1 MALRVLLA
9 DESPTIK
16 KVIQLALQD
25 YSVEVKAVPV
35 GIDVIPI
42 AKVFQP
48 DIIFVD
54 VLLVKKSG
62 YDVARDIKKD
72 PDLNKTPVV
81 LLWNSLMGI
90 DENKARESA
99 ANKRLEKPF
108 EVETLR
114 SIVQELSPKTVN
126 HPISSFL
133 NFDEIDSIKDYRRE
147 SAEARKNVKPPQIP
161 NFNIPEQSGDY
172 IIEDSIL
179 PDELQ
184 LTEENEDFAQVPL
197 HKKMPLDAPSLDN
210 KVDLESPDEWQADPV
225 NNLRPLNPQSPSIN
239 ANATAGV
246 LAEEDLMKAKRK
258 ITDSFEEII
267 FSDEEVEGTHLDP
280 SKPVSPPQS
289 VATSTP
295 RQTSPEF
302 AVPALSNIP
311 LDAKTQE
318 KIFREEVRVIAE
330 KICWSLLPEITERVV
345 REEIKKLLQE
355 P

>member
-62 YDVARDIKKD
+62 YEVAKDIKRD
-72 PDLNKTPVV
+72 AELTNTPVV

-90 DENKARESA
+90 DETKARESM
-99 ANKRLEKPF
+99 ANRRLEKPF

-114 SIVQELSPKTVN
+114 SIIQELAPKTIN
-126 HPISSFL
+126 HPVSSFL
-133 NFDEIDSIKDYRRE
+133 NFDEIESIRDYKKE
-147 SAEARKNVKPPQIP
+147 TAKNRTNVTPPRVP
-161 NFNIPEQSGDY
+161 NFNIPNQGNEYVID
-172 IIEDSIL
+172 DSIL
-179 PDELQ
+179 PDDLQ
-184 LTEENEDFAQVPL
+184 LTEDNEDFAQVPL
-197 HKKMPLDAPSLDN
+197 HKSIPLNAPSIDDQTALDPPE
-210 KVDLESPDEWQADPV
+210 DWQAEPVAVIKKPADPSTGKPAYPKGPPPSV
-225 NNLRPLNPQSPSIN
+225 VADDLN
-239 ANATAGV
+239 
-246 LAEEDLMKAKRK
+246 KARRK
-258 ITDSFEEII
+258 ITDNFEEII
-267 FSDEEVEGTHLDP
+267 FSDAEINGRDDDQP
-280 SKPVSPPQS
+280 GM
-289 VATSTP
+289 TP
-295 RQTSPEF
+295 KGSSEF
-302 AVPALSNIP
+302 ALPTLSSIP
-311 LDAKTQE
+311 LDAKSQE

-330 KICWSLLPEITERVV
+330 KICWSLLPDITERVV

-355 P
+355 S

>member
-35 GIDVIPI
+35 GIDVMPI

-48 DIIFVD
+48 DVIFVD

-62 YDVARDIKKD
+62 YEVARDLKKD
-72 PDLNKTPVV
+72 PELSKIPVV

-90 DENKARESA
+90 DEAKAKDSG

-114 SIVQELSPKTVN
+114 SIIQELSPKTVS

-133 NFDEIDSIKDYRRE
+133 NFDEIDSIKDYRKE
-147 SAEARKNVKPPQIP
+147 SGNQRTNLTPPKIP
-161 NFNIPEQSGDY
+161 NFNIPTQSNDY
-172 IIEDSIL
+172 VIDDSIL

-184 LTEENEDFAQVPL
+184 LTEDSEEFAQVPL
-197 HKKMPLDAPSLDN
+197 HKSIPLNAPAIDDATELDGP
-210 KVDLESPDEWQADPV
+210 EEWQSEHV
-225 NNLRPLNPQSPSIN
+225 NKTFPPKQPTSDVIE
-239 ANATAGV
+239 
-246 LAEEDLMKAKRK
+246 EEDLMKAKRK
-258 ITDSFEEII
+258 ITDNFEEII
-267 FSDEEVEGTHLDP
+267 FSDSELENGELDMGKQTHP
-280 SKPVSPPQS
+280 SAMTPN
-289 VATSTP
+289 TGSTK
-295 RQTSPEF
+295 SEF
-302 AVPALSNIP
+302 AVPALSSIP

-330 KICWSLLPEITERVV
+330 KIAWSLLPDITERIV

>member
-35 GIDVIPI
+35 GIDVMPI

-62 YDVARDIKKD
+62 YEVARDLKKN
-72 PDLNKTPVV
+72 PDLKKIPVV

-90 DENKARESA
+90 DEAKARDSEA
-99 ANKRLEKPF
+99 DRRLEKPF

-114 SIVQELSPKTVN
+114 SIIQELSPKTVS

-133 NFDEIDSIKDYRRE
+133 NFDEIESIKEYRKE
-147 SAEARKNVKPPQIP
+147 TAETRSNASNMSPPKIP
-161 NFNIPEQSGDY
+161 NFNMPQSDDDY
-172 IIEDSIL
+172 VIDDSIL

-184 LTEENEDFAQVPL
+184 LTEESEDFAQVPL
-197 HKKMPLDAPSLDN
+197 HKSMPLNPPGRDEQTSLDG
-210 KVDLESPDEWQADPV
+210 PDEWQSEQV
-225 NNLRPLNPQSPSIN
+225 NVISNRPEKPFPPPPTSSGTI
-239 ANATAGV
+239 
-246 LAEEDLMKAKRK
+246 AEEDLKKAKRK
-258 ITDSFEEII
+258 ITGDFEEII
-267 FSDEEVEGTHLDP
+267 FSDSELAAADEQDGYTP
-280 SKPVSPPQS
+280 SSSSNSKSES
-289 VATSTP
+289 
-295 RQTSPEF
+295 
-302 AVPALSNIP
+302 AVPPLSSIP

-318 KIFREEVRVIAE
+318 RIFREEVRVIAE
-330 KICWSLLPEITERVV
+330 KIAWSLLPDITERVV

>member
-35 GIDVIPI
+35 GIDVVPI

-62 YDVARDIKKD
+62 YEVAKDLKKD
-72 PDLNKTPVV
+72 SDLKNIPVV

-90 DENKARESA
+90 DETKARDSM

-114 SIVQELSPKTVN
+114 SIIQELAPKTIS
-126 HPISSFL
+126 HPVSSFL
-133 NFDEIDSIKDYRRE
+133 NFDEIDSIRE
-147 SAEARKNVKPPQIP
+147 YKKETEKNRKNITPPKVP
-161 NFNIPEQSGDY
+161 NFNIPPQPNDFVIDE
-172 IIEDSIL
+172 SIL

-197 HKKMPLDAPSLDN
+197 HKSAPLTNTGID
-210 KVDLESPDEWQADPV
+210 DLSPDVPEEWQAEQVAVIKTP
-225 NNLRPLNPQSPSIN
+225 NKPLPALGKPIN
-239 ANATAGV
+239 EPNFPNAPLKGV
-246 LAEEDLMKAKRK
+246 AEDDLLKARRK
-258 ITDSFEEII
+258 ITDNFEEII
-267 FSDEEVEGTHLDP
+267 FNDAELDGTDDEA
-280 SKPVSPPQS
+280 PVKTKSS
-289 VATSTP
+289 S
-295 RQTSPEF
+295 EF
-302 AVPALSNIP
+302 TVPTLSSIP

-330 KICWSLLPEITERVV
+330 KICWSLLPDITERVV

-355 P
+355 S

>member
-35 GIDVIPI
+35 GIDVVPI

-48 DIIFVD
+48 DVIFVD

-62 YDVARDIKKD
+62 YEVARDIKKD
-72 PDLNKTPVV
+72 PDLTHIPVV

-90 DENKARESA
+90 DEAKAKDSG

-114 SIVQELSPKTVN
+114 SIIQELSPKTVS

-133 NFDEIDSIKDYRRE
+133 NFDEIGSIKEYRKE
-147 SAEARKNVKPPQIP
+147 STDSRQNMTPPKIP
-161 NFNIPEQSGDY
+161 NFNIPVQSNDY
-172 IIEDSIL
+172 VIDDSIL

-184 LTEENEDFAQVPL
+184 LTEDSEDFAQVPL
-197 HKKMPLDAPSLDN
+197 HKSIPLNAPSIDDQTELD
-210 KVDLESPDEWQADPV
+210 SPEEWQSEQV
-225 NNLRPLNPQSPSIN
+225 NKTFPPKQNVS
-239 ANATAGV
+239 GV
-246 LAEEDLMKAKRK
+246 IEEEDLMKAKRK
-258 ITDSFEEII
+258 ITDNFEEII
-267 FSDEEVEGTHLDP
+267 FSDSELEEDELNAG
-280 SKPVSPPQS
+280 KPKLPPIMTAPASSPKN
-289 VATSTP
+289 
-295 RQTSPEF
+295 EF
-302 AVPALSNIP
+302 TVPALSNIP

-318 KIFREEVRVIAE
+318 KIFREEARVIAE
-330 KICWSLLPEITERVV
+330 KIAWSLLPDITERIV

>member
-48 DIIFVD
+48 DVIFVD

-62 YDVARDIKKD
+62 YDVAKDIKKD
-72 PDLNKTPVV
+72 SELTHIPVV

-90 DENKARESA
+90 DEGKAVASL
-99 ANKRLEKPF
+99 ANRRLEKPF

-114 SIVQELSPKTVN
+114 SIIQELVPKTIN
-126 HPISSFL
+126 HPVSSFL
-133 NFDEIDSIKDYRRE
+133 NFDEIDSIRNYKKD
-147 SAEARKNVKPPQIP
+147 PPQNQQNFTPPKIP
-161 NFNIPEQSGDY
+161 NFNIPFQANDY
-172 IIEDSIL
+172 VLDESVM
-179 PDELQ
+179 PD
-184 LTEENEDFAQVPL
+184 DFAHVPL
-197 HKKMPLDAPSLDN
+197 HKAMPLPMPSLD
-210 KVDLESPDEWQADPV
+210 D
-225 NNLRPLNPQSPSIN
+225 NPQIN
-239 ANATAGV
+239 AADGPN
-246 LAEEDLMKAKRK
+246 EELIRAKHKAS
-258 ITDSFEEII
+258 DNFEEIV
-267 FSDEEVEGTHLDP
+267 FTDAEVEAADDLGMGMP
-280 SKPVSPPQS
+280 KSQS
-289 VATSTP
+289 
-295 RQTSPEF
+295 EF
-302 AVPALSNIP
+302 SVPLLSNIP

-330 KICWSLLPEITERVV
+330 KICWSLLPDITERVV

-355 P
+355 S

>member
-48 DIIFVD
+48 DVIFVD

-62 YDVARDIKKD
+62 YEVARDIKKD
-72 PDLNKTPVV
+72 PELSKIPVV

-90 DENKARESA
+90 DEAKAKDSH

-114 SIVQELSPKTVN
+114 SIIQELSPKTVS

-133 NFDEIDSIKDYRRE
+133 NFDEIDSIKEYRKE
-147 SAEARKNVKPPQIP
+147 SAESKRAHIPPKIP
-161 NFNIPEQSGDY
+161 NINIPEQPGDY
-172 IIEDSIL
+172 IIDESIL

-184 LTEENEDFAQVPL
+184 LTEDSEEFAQVPL
-197 HKKMPLDAPSLDN
+197 HKSTSLRLPMNDEN
-210 KVDLESPDEWQADPV
+210 TEIEHPEEWQAENVSVVTSKPDI
-225 NNLRPLNPQSPSIN
+225 RQDKPSQGRGPI
-239 ANATAGV
+239 
-246 LAEEDLMKAKRK
+246 AEEDLMRAKRK
-258 ITDSFEEII
+258 ITDNFEEII
-267 FSDEEVEGTHLDP
+267 FSDEDMDSDGADP
-280 SKPVSPPQS
+280 AKPVNPPVHGKGKS
-289 VATSTP
+289 
-295 RQTSPEF
+295 EF
-302 AVPALSNIP
+302 TVPQLSNIP

-330 KICWSLLPEITERVV
+330 KICWALLPDITERVV

-355 P
+355 

>member
-62 YDVARDIKKD
+62 YDVAKDIKKD
-72 PDLNKTPVV
+72 PELSNTPVV

-90 DENKARESA
+90 DETKARDSM

-114 SIVQELSPKTVN
+114 SIVQELAPKTIS
-126 HPISSFL
+126 HPVSSFL
-133 NFDEIDSIKDYRRE
+133 SFGEIESIRDYKK
-147 SAEARKNVKPPQIP
+147 EAAQNRKNVTPPKIP
-161 NFNIPEQSGDY
+161 NLNIPNQGTDY
-172 IIEDSIL
+172 VIDDSIL
-179 PDELQ
+179 PDDLQ
-184 LTEENEDFAQVPL
+184 LTEDSEDFAQVPL
-197 HKKMPLDAPSLDN
+197 HKSIPLHVPSID
-210 KVDLESPDEWQADPV
+210 DHDELEGPEEWQAEPMANV
-225 NNLRPLNPQSPSIN
+225 NKPPERPKFPKPPQNMSPD
-239 ANATAGV
+239 V
-246 LAEEDLMKAKRK
+246 DLDKAKRK
-258 ITDSFEEII
+258 ITENFEEII
-267 FSDEEVEGTHLDP
+267 FTDAEISGNDDENEV
-280 SKPVSPPQS
+280 KVQS
-289 VATSTP
+289 ST
-295 RQTSPEF
+295 EF
-302 AVPALSNIP
+302 AVPSLSSIP
-311 LDAKTQE
+311 MDAKTQE

-345 REEIKKLLQE
+345 REEIKKLLHE
-355 P
+355 S

>member
-35 GIDVIPI
+35 GIDVVPI

-48 DIIFVD
+48 DVIFVD

-62 YDVARDIKKD
+62 YEVARDIKRD
-72 PDLNKTPVV
+72 PELGKIPVV

-90 DENKARESA
+90 DEAKAKDSG

-114 SIVQELSPKTVN
+114 SIIQELSPKTVS

-133 NFDEIDSIKDYRRE
+133 NFDEIDSIKDYRKE
-147 SAEARKNVKPPQIP
+147 SSENRQSVTPPKVP
-161 NFNIPEQSGDY
+161 NFNIPSQSNDY
-172 IIEDSIL
+172 VIDDSIL
-179 PDELQ
+179 PEELQ
-184 LTEENEDFAQVPL
+184 LTEDSEEFAQVPL
-197 HKKMPLDAPSLDN
+197 HKSIPLNAPSMDDSTSLDGP
-210 KVDLESPDEWQADPV
+210 EEWQAEQV
-225 NNLRPLNPQSPSIN
+225 NVIKTEKAQIPKPLGSI
-239 ANATAGV
+239 
-246 LAEEDLMKAKRK
+246 EEDDLLKAKRK
-258 ITDSFEEII
+258 ITDNFEEII
-267 FSDEEVEGTHLDP
+267 FSDSELEDAELDINKPKQPPASGMPP
-280 SKPVSPPQS
+280 SSQKN
-289 VATSTP
+289 
-295 RQTSPEF
+295 EF

-318 KIFREEVRVIAE
+318 KIFREEARVIAE
-330 KICWSLLPEITERVV
+330 KIAWSLLPDITERIV

>member
-35 GIDVIPI
+35 GIDVVPI

-62 YDVARDIKKD
+62 YEVARDLKKD
-72 PDLNKTPVV
+72 PELGKIPVV

-90 DENKARESA
+90 DENKAKDSG

-114 SIVQELSPKTVN
+114 SIIQELSPKTIS

-133 NFDEIDSIKDYRRE
+133 NFDEIDSIKDYRKKTG
-147 SAEARKNVKPPQIP
+147 ARQNVSPPKVP
-161 NFNIPEQSGDY
+161 NFNIPAQSNDY
-172 IIEDSIL
+172 VIDDSIL
-179 PDELQ
+179 PEELQ
-184 LTEENEDFAQVPL
+184 LTEDSEEFAQVPL
-197 HKKMPLDAPSLDN
+197 HKSIPLDAPMADDSAALD
-210 KVDLESPDEWQADPV
+210 SPEEWQAEQV
-225 NNLRPLNPQSPSIN
+225 NAISTKPPSSDVIE
-239 ANATAGV
+239 
-246 LAEEDLMKAKRK
+246 EEDLLKAKRK
-258 ITDSFEEII
+258 ITDNFEEII
-267 FSDEEVEGTHLDP
+267 FTDAELEADELNSI
-280 SKPVSPPQS
+280 SKPM
-289 VATSTP
+289 TP
-295 RQTSPEF
+295 TAGKTDEF
-302 AVPALSNIP
+302 TVPALSSIP

-318 KIFREEVRVIAE
+318 RIFREEVRVIAE
-330 KICWSLLPEITERVV
+330 KIAWSLLPDITERIV

>member
-35 GIDVIPI
+35 GIDVVPI
-42 AKVFQP
+42 SKVFQP

-62 YDVARDIKKD
+62 YEVAGDIKRD
-72 PDLNKTPVV
+72 PELNKIPVV

-90 DENKARESA
+90 DENKAKNSG

-114 SIVQELSPKTVN
+114 SIIQELCPKTVT

-133 NFDEIDSIKDYRRE
+133 NFNEIDTIRE
-147 SAEARKNVKPPQIP
+147 NKKLTAEARQNLTPPKIP
-161 NFNIPEQSGDY
+161 NFNIPAQSNDY
-172 IIEDSIL
+172 VIDDSIL

-184 LTEENEDFAQVPL
+184 LTEDSEEFAQVPL
-197 HKKMPLDAPSLDN
+197 HKSMPLG
-210 KVDLESPDEWQADPV
+210 SPTFEEQLNEDSPEEWQAEQVNLITPNTPSKPTHKPPV
-225 NNLRPLNPQSPSIN
+225 I
-239 ANATAGV
+239 
-246 LAEEDLMKAKRK
+246 AEEDLMKAKRK
-258 ITDSFEEII
+258 VTDNFEEII
-267 FSDEEVEGTHLDP
+267 FSDEELENSSHSGMP
-280 SKPVSPPQS
+280 SSRNSEPSRDTKGKS
-289 VATSTP
+289 
-295 RQTSPEF
+295 EF

-330 KICWSLLPEITERVV
+330 KIAWSLLPDITERIV

-355 P
+355 

>member
-35 GIDVIPI
+35 GIDVLPI

-48 DIIFVD
+48 DVIFVD

-62 YDVARDIKKD
+62 YEVARDLKRD
-72 PDLNKTPVV
+72 PDLAKIPVV

-90 DENKARESA
+90 DEMKAKDSGA
-99 ANKRLEKPF
+99 DKRLEKPF

-114 SIVQELSPKTVN
+114 SIIQELSPKTVS

-133 NFDEIDSIKDYRRE
+133 SFNEIESIKEYRKE
-147 SAEARKNVKPPQIP
+147 NAENLRSVTPPKIP
-161 NFNIPEQSGDY
+161 NFNIPTQSNDY
-172 IIEDSIL
+172 VIDDPIL

-184 LTEENEDFAQVPL
+184 LTEDSEEFAQVPL
-197 HKKMPLDAPSLDN
+197 YKSVPLAPKPDDSVTLDSA
-210 KVDLESPDEWQADPV
+210 EEWQAEQVGLIQPEKAQPPKPIASV
-225 NNLRPLNPQSPSIN
+225 
-239 ANATAGV
+239 
-246 LAEEDLMKAKRK
+246 EENDLLKAKRK
-258 ITDSFEEII
+258 ITDNFEEII
-267 FSDEEVEGTHLDP
+267 FPDSEVDERELNK
-280 SKPVSPPQS
+280 SKPKQPPI
-289 VATSTP
+289 TP
-295 RQTSPEF
+295 KSEF
-302 AVPALSNIP
+302 VVPALSNIP

-318 KIFREEVRVIAE
+318 KIFREEARIIAE
-330 KICWSLLPEITERVV
+330 KIAWSLLPDITERIV

>member
-42 AKVFQP
+42 TKVFQP
-48 DIIFVD
+48 DIIFID

-62 YDVARDIKKD
+62 YEVARDLKRD
-72 PDLNKTPVV
+72 PDLKKIPVV

-90 DENKARESA
+90 DEAKAKESA
-99 ANKRLEKPF
+99 ADRRLEKPF

-114 SIVQELSPKTVN
+114 SIIQELSPKTIS

-133 NFDEIDSIKDYRRE
+133 NFDEIESIKEYRKDN
-147 SAEARKNVKPPQIP
+147 AEVRQNQMTPPKVP
-161 NFNIPEQSGDY
+161 NFNIPAQADDY

-184 LTEENEDFAQVPL
+184 LTEESEDFAQVPL
-197 HKKMPLDAPSLDN
+197 HKSIPLPPTSTDENVLI
-210 KVDLESPDEWQADPV
+210 ESPEEWQAQQV
-225 NNLRPLNPQSPSIN
+225 NVITQRPDNPFSLSSIE
-239 ANATAGV
+239 TEGD

-258 ITDSFEEII
+258 ITGDFEEII
-267 FSDEEVEGTHLDP
+267 FSDSELDAEGSNAPAPIKPPSP
-280 SKPVSPPQS
+280 SKKGGSSVSEFS
-289 VATSTP
+289 VPS
-295 RQTSPEF
+295 
-302 AVPALSNIP
+302 LSAIP

-318 KIFREEVRVIAE
+318 RIFREEVRVIAE
-330 KICWSLLPEITERVV
+330 KIAWSLLPDITERVV

>member
-48 DIIFVD
+48 DIILVD

-62 YDVARDIKKD
+62 YEVARDIKKD
-72 PDLNKTPVV
+72 PELGKIPVV

-90 DENKARESA
+90 DEAKAKDSN

-114 SIVQELSPKTVN
+114 AIVQELSPKTVN

-133 NFDEIDSIKDYRRE
+133 NFDEIDSIKEYRKDQKDETNQRQ
-147 SAEARKNVKPPQIP
+147 SIIPPKIP
-161 NFNIPEQSGDY
+161 NFNIPAQSSDY
-172 IIEDSIL
+172 VIEDSIL

-184 LTEENEDFAQVPL
+184 LTEDSEEFAQVPL
-197 HKKMPLDAPSLDN
+197 HKSIPLNAPSID
-210 KVDLESPDEWQADPV
+210 DRTELEGPEEWQAEQV
-225 NNLRPLNPQSPSIN
+225 NAISPKPPEKSFPPKQNLSNLIE
-239 ANATAGV
+239 
-246 LAEEDLMKAKRK
+246 EEDLMKAKRK

-267 FSDEEVEGTHLDP
+267 FTDSEIEGAELD
-280 SKPVSPPQS
+280 SKSNQPGFTAGPAGSQKS
-289 VATSTP
+289 
-295 RQTSPEF
+295 EF
-302 AVPALSNIP
+302 TVPALSNIP

-330 KICWSLLPEITERVV
+330 KICWSLLPDITERVV

>member
-48 DIIFVD
+48 DVIFVD

-72 PDLNKTPVV
+72 PDLANTPVV

-90 DENKARESA
+90 DETKARESM
-99 ANKRLEKPF
+99 ANRRLEKPF

-114 SIVQELSPKTVN
+114 SIIQELAPKTIS
-126 HPISSFL
+126 HPVSSFL
-133 NFDEIDSIKDYRRE
+133 NFDEIESIRDYKRE
-147 SAEARKNVKPPQIP
+147 SAQIKQNITPPKIP
-161 NFNIPEQSGDY
+161 NFNIPTQAGDY
-172 IIEDSIL
+172 VIDESIL

-184 LTEENEDFAQVPL
+184 LTEDSEDFAQVPL
-197 HKKMPLDAPSLDN
+197 HKSIPLHAPSIDDVTN
-210 KVDLESPDEWQADPV
+210 LESPDEWQSEQV
-225 NNLRPLNPQSPSIN
+225 NVIKKDHNRPNFPKQPPPSVQSS
-239 ANATAGV
+239 
-246 LAEEDLMKAKRK
+246 DLKNAKRK
-258 ITDSFEEII
+258 VTDNFEEII
-267 FSDEEVEGTHLDP
+267 FTDAEIEGADEAGMGQ
-280 SKPVSPPQS
+280 SKSQPRSNTQSEFSVPQ
-289 VATSTP
+289 
-295 RQTSPEF
+295 
-302 AVPALSNIP
+302 LSSIP

-330 KICWSLLPEITERVV
+330 KIAWSLLPDITERVV

-355 P
+355 

>member
-35 GIDVIPI
+35 GIDVVPI

-48 DIIFVD
+48 DVIFVD

-62 YDVARDIKKD
+62 YEVARDIKRD
-72 PDLNKTPVV
+72 PELGKIPVV

-90 DENKARESA
+90 DEVKAKDSG

-114 SIVQELSPKTVN
+114 SIIQELSPKTVS

-133 NFDEIDSIKDYRRE
+133 NFDEIDSIKEYRKE
-147 SAEARKNVKPPQIP
+147 SAENRQSVTPPKIP
-161 NFNIPEQSGDY
+161 NFNIPAQSNDY
-172 IIEDSIL
+172 VIDDSIL

-184 LTEENEDFAQVPL
+184 LTEDSEEFAQVPL
-197 HKKMPLDAPSLDN
+197 HKSIPLNVPSIDDSTSLDGP
-210 KVDLESPDEWQADPV
+210 EEWQAEQV
-225 NNLRPLNPQSPSIN
+225 NVIKPI
-239 ANATAGV
+239 AGI
-246 LAEEDLMKAKRK
+246 EEDDLLKAKRK
-258 ITDSFEEII
+258 ITDNFEEII
-267 FSDEEVEGTHLDP
+267 FSDSELEDAEMDINKPKQPPMAGSQP
-280 SKPVSPPQS
+280 SSQKN
-289 VATSTP
+289 
-295 RQTSPEF
+295 EF

-318 KIFREEVRVIAE
+318 KIFREEARVIAE
-330 KICWSLLPEITERVV
+330 KIAWSLLPDITERIV